1 RWVRRTRNAWPKAPV
16 GEIRLAARAETL
28 VQRRRHDVRRHR
40 VVDGGLDRPTPKPSA
55 CSRSLPSS
63 ATRSSCSPRPLDVS
77 PNRSCFLLGTE
88 GANSS
93 LRSTAHILAL
103 LQEQTAQ

>member
-1 RWVRRTRNAWPKAPV
+1 MAEDT
-16 GEIRLAARAETL
+16 RLAKSASPRELKRSYNAAVTTCAGTASSMAALIVQRQSPAPARA
-28 VQRRRHDVRRHR
+28 
-40 VVDGGLDRPTPKPSA
+40 A
-55 CSRSLPSS
+55 CQARLPGP
-63 ATRSSCSPRPLDVS
+63 AAARGPLDVS